1 MNNKTKKILALAC
14 LVSISGCSS
23 QVQRAGGFNLM
34 TDAEGLRAWSD
45 SQIGLVTEGK
55 NPKNVKSAYWQ
66 NRDQMLGLQL
76 GLKRAGGPTDGE

>member
-1 MNNKTKKILALAC
+1 
-14 LVSISGCSS
+14 
-23 QVQRAGGFNLM
+23 M

-76 GLKRAGGPTDGE
+76 GIKRAGGPTDGE